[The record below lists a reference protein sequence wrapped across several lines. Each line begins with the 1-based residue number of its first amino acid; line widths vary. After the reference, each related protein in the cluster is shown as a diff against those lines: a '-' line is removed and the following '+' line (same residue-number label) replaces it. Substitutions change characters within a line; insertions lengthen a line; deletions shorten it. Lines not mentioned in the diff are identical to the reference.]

1 MCLNIN
7 NVRISP
13 YIYRYMAL
21 LQNLACCAHAPCA
34 QESKPQNCVRR
45 APPPC
50 SQVSL
55 PQNCASG
62 APTLRSVMR
71 ICRASTRGF
80 WATERGRSKDRTSA
94 GHTVCPR
101 EVRTR
106 RLSEHV
112 RGFATSERSRP
123 KAEARAGLQIRIS
136 GAEWEHRSRFFRQ
149 RLLRAGGW
157 GSAHAFLGLDSCAQ
171 GACALHAL
179 FAAEPYTYIYRGLC
193 ALFDIKALLHP
204 CTPL

>member
-1 MCLNIN
+1 MRADPHPNAK
-7 NVRISP
+7 V
-13 YIYRYMAL
+13 
-21 LQNLACCAHAPCA
+21 
-34 QESKPQNCVRR
+34 SKP
-45 APPPC
+45 
-50 SQVSL
+50 S
-55 PQNCASG
+55 NCARS
-62 APTLRSVMR
+62 PTPLRSVLR
-71 ICRASTRGF
+71 GCRASTRGF

-94 GHTVCPR
+94 GHKVCPR

-106 RLSEHV
+106 LLSEHV
-112 RGFATSERSRP
+112 RGFATNDRSRP

-136 GAEWEHRSRFFRQ
+136 GAEWEHRSRFFRL

-157 GSAHAFLGLDSCAQ
+157 GSAHAFLGKDSCAQ

-179 FAAEPYTYIYRGLC
+179 FAAESYTYIYRGLC